1 MQLSYCNS
9 YLGILLCPCL
19 IRGGGDLGLRRGE
32 AMLGDYPPPSSV
44 SLEGRREVGTT
55 RRGGRGLLIVR
66 KTSFLLN
73 PCKARSNIFFQ
84 RRLSLMTQ
92 FFSFSNFL
100 FPDSFAA
107 WRFSGSSRVWGQE
120 IISLNVLIHGL
131 ELLGQ
136 EDINVP
142 LPHAFQPLGSI
153 ADSSQFI
160 QFLKTLPPGR
170 SFHLSILQRWT

>member
-1 MQLSYCNS
+1 MPWTTPLP
-9 YLGILLCPCL
+9 LLDQ
-19 IRGGGDLGLRRGE
+19 RGRGFGSQEGGGHVGGLS
-32 AMLGDYPPPSSV
+32 LPPPSSV

-107 WRFSGSSRVWGQE
+107 WRFSGSSRG
-120 IISLNVLIHGL
+120 
-131 ELLGQ
+131 
-136 EDINVP
+136 
-142 LPHAFQPLGSI
+142 GSRNN
-153 ADSSQFI
+153 
-160 QFLKTLPPGR
+160 FLKRFDSWFRAIGSGGYQCATSPRFPAFR
-170 SFHLSILQRWT
+170 KHCRF

>member
-1 MQLSYCNS
+1 MQLSYSNS
-9 YLGILLCPCL
+9 HLGILLCPCL
-19 IRGGGDLGLRRGE
+19 IRRGGDLGLRRGE
-32 AMLGDYPPPSSV
+32 AMLGDYPPPPPSSV

-107 WRFSGSSRVWGQE
+107 WRFSGSSRG
-120 IISLNVLIHGL
+120 G
-131 ELLGQ
+131 
-136 EDINVP
+136 
-142 LPHAFQPLGSI
+142 GSRNN
-153 ADSSQFI
+153 
-160 QFLKTLPPGR
+160 FLKRFDSWFRAIGSGGYQCATSPRFPAFR
-170 SFHLSILQRWT
+170 KHCRF